1 MKLIL
6 VTSPTY
12 FVEEDKIITALFEE
26 GLDILHLR
34 KPDTP
39 PMYAERLLTLIPE
52 QYHKRIVVHGHF
64 YLKEEFNLRGI
75 HLNERNPLVPD
86 HYKGQTSWSCHTVDE
101 VRQRK
106 SQADYLFMGP
116 IFDSASD
123 PSIRAA
129 FTAEELHRAARNGI
143 IDKHVIAL
151 GGITADNILR
161 LKDYNFGGAAL
172 CADIW
177 SKFDRC
183 STHDFSDLIA
193 HFRHIKKLID

>member
-6 VTSPTY
+6 VTLPTY
-12 FVEEDKIITALFEE
+12 FVEEDKIVTALFEE

-64 YLKEEFNLRGI
+64 YLKEEFSLRGI
-75 HLNERNPLVPD
+75 HLNDRNPSAPER
-86 HYKGQTSWSCHTVDE
+86 YKGQVSCSCHTVEE
-101 VRQRK
+101 VRRRK
-106 SQADYLFMGP
+106 SEVDYTLLGP
-116 IFDSASD
+116 VFDSASD
-123 PSIRAA
+123 PAVRAA
-129 FTAEELHRAARNGI
+129 FTEEELRRAARNGI
-143 IDKHVIAL
+143 IDKHVMAL
-151 GGITADNILR
+151 GGIDADNILR

-172 CADIW
+172 CMDIW
-177 SKFDRC
+177 NKFDRC

-193 HFRHIKKLID
+193 HFRRVKKLVD